1 MLSLILGQG
10 LEKVYVSLFRGPLL
24 DSNVMKT
31 DSSFVVA
38 WSTMLDQS
46 LLDDLTALEG
56 ADFAESYHQYG
67 LELLAS
73 FKKVASQMARNA
85 NKGKPQTTDAQSIK
99 FPPSVSEKLTERLQ
113 GPMAHTLPPNVSPTR
128 ADVPLLNMTTSP
140 TTSSAGGRPPR
151 RAKQRVHS
159 YALMKISAKVR
170 RPTNADIHE
179 SVSTLVHISEDS
191 SSAFDNSQKD
201 IFKKPLLPPK
211 RGKAN
216 VPASQTKMEETV
228 SASTSQSMAPA
239 DDKSLPEV
247 VTSEDPAHDGE
258 RGVAV
263 EEPCQP
269 SEAEET
275 VTEERE
281 DNREPS
287 PEKTQVIVPTPAP
300 KARTYTVKKPKSDD
314 TSSVPVCS
322 QEQDVPNDQ
331 ERTAADSTQPSGSG
345 SCGSEPKMESGISE
359 VPSFPTRSSRKRS
372 SAPEILSETDSAQ
385 KERHEN
391 ETLVLKPS
399 KPQKRSSSSDPPLV
413 DAAASFGRATR
424 SKMRKVELEKQA
436 RTKSSERS
444 TPSSESNKENPAAAI
459 LKDLLKGTTKPR
471 TPMKTPNLLS
481 PMARSVGF
489 VSNAKPPS
497 VKEQEAAKKKEELM
511 KRKAEELRKQRE
523 LKTKKVHEMKAAAEV
538 NRMQLEKEKKEKE
551 NKERELKAQLLRE
564 KEEKRNEK
572 KLMLLQKAKEAEER
586 RQREEQIRLAKLKEA
601 EEEKKKAEEE
611 KIRQME
617 EAERLAALR
626 KAQAKEESARLLKE
640 QQKKMAAREAA
651 ALNSTVTEDN
661 IGIHENDQA
670 EADDRSCPPRV
681 ARWAQ
686 SNDFEL
692 VLKMQTTQ
700 ILAEDVLNYFGPVR
714 PTPDLTAMFGSGLR
728 YRPRTSS
735 ANWDPPI
742 PKQREDLNQI
752 PE

>member
-1 MLSLILGQG
+1 MESVRGHGDAVSCLAWASPDRLVTGSWDCYVRVWKIRRPFTCLVWDGKTLLVGGAQG
-10 LEKVYVSLFRGPLL
+10 TIYLWDLV
-24 DSNVMKT
+24 NVALVKEFQAHTVKT

-287 PEKTQVIVPTPAP
+287 PEKTQ
-300 KARTYTVKKPKSDD
+300 
-314 TSSVPVCS
+314 
-322 QEQDVPNDQ
+322 
-331 ERTAADSTQPSGSG
+331 
-345 SCGSEPKMESGISE
+345 
-359 VPSFPTRSSRKRS
+359 
-372 SAPEILSETDSAQ
+372 
-385 KERHEN
+385 
-391 ETLVLKPS
+391 
-399 KPQKRSSSSDPPLV
+399 RSSSSDPPLV

-481 PMARSVGF
+481 PM
-489 VSNAKPPS
+489 
-497 VKEQEAAKKKEELM
+497 
-511 KRKAEELRKQRE
+511 
-523 LKTKKVHEMKAAAEV
+523 
-538 NRMQLEKEKKEKE
+538 
-551 NKERELKAQLLRE
+551 
-564 KEEKRNEK
+564 
-572 KLMLLQKAKEAEER
+572 
-586 RQREEQIRLAKLKEA
+586 
-601 EEEKKKAEEE
+601 
-611 KIRQME
+611 
-617 EAERLAALR
+617 
-626 KAQAKEESARLLKE
+626 E

-681 ARWAQ
+681 ARRCTHPHPEQ
-686 SNDFEL
+686 GGEQVEEL
-692 VLKMQTTQ
+692 HCLLPENEEKYQACAHCCFPQ
-700 ILAEDVLNYFGPVR
+700 LSYSWCKIYLFNY
-714 PTPDLTAMFGSGLR
+714 
-728 YRPRTSS
+728 
-735 ANWDPPI
+735 
-742 PKQREDLNQI
+742 
-752 PE
+752 